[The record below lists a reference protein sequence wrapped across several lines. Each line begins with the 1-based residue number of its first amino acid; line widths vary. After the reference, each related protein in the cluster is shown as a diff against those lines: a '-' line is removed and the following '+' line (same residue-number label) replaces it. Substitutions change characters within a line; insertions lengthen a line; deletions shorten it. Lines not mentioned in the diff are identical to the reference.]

1 MFKFCLSAPCLS
13 PEGDKIVKKKTK
25 RRERDKEREDE
36 ELLINRYANLP
47 SPSREKLRQWL

>member
-47 SPSREKLRQWL
+47 SPSREKLCQWL